1 MNFDIIIYITSFNV
15 ILETL
20 TYILVV
26 RGRKLRLR
34 VELRTLQMTLV
45 Q

>member
-26 RGRKLRLR
+26 RGRKLHLR